1 MTFLTTWL
9 DSLPTSPSVVRGLK
23 HLVCTI
29 QYRNARAYHAR
40 FTELLSGETGPFRV
54 ARLIVPASPFSVL
67 SVVSTLVVKLNDDF
81 QHDDH
86 PFQMGAPLPPK
97 TLSGRCQD

>member
-1 MTFLTTWL
+1 
-9 DSLPTSPSVVRGLK
+9 
-23 HLVCTI
+23 
-29 QYRNARAYHAR
+29 
-40 FTELLSGETGPFRV
+40 
-54 ARLIVPASPFSVL
+54 
-67 SVVSTLVVKLNDDF
+67 LVVKLNDDF

>member
-1 MTFLTTWL
+1 MTFLTIWL
-9 DSLPTSPSVVRGLK
+9 GALPTSPSVVRGLK
-23 HLVCTI
+23 HLVCTV

-81 QHDDH
+81 QHEVS
-86 PFQMGAPLPPK
+86 PFASEDPFRSM
-97 TLSGRCQD
+97 SGQNEKP